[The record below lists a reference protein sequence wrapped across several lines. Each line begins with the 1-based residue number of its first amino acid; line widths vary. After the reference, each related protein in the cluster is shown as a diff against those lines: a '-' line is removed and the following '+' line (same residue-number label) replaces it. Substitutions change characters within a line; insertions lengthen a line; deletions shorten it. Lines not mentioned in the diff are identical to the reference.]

1 MDLNTIFRELASM
14 VKEQADMVD
23 RIDYHV
29 ETTHIKV
36 EEGTK
41 QLQKAAN
48 YQRRNRKCIFLVS
61 CVILTV
67 LLIFLLVALGT

>member
-1 MDLNTIFRELASM
+1 M
-14 VKEQADMVD
+14 VSEQADMVD

-29 ETTHIKV
+29 ENTHIKV

-48 YQRRNRKCIFLVS
+48 YQRRNRKCVFLVA
-61 CVILTV
+61 CVFLTV
-67 LLIFLLVALGT
+67 LLILLLVAFGT